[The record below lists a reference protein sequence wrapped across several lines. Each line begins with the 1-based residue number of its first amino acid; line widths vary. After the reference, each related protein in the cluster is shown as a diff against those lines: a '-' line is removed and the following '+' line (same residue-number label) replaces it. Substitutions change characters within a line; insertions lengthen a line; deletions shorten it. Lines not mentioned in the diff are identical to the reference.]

1 MTAEE
6 IRGAVLKALTTIAPE
21 VEPAT
26 IRPAVSFRDQLDLD
40 SIDFLNF
47 IIAVHDRLGV
57 DVPEADYAKLST
69 LDGAV
74 AYLQSKLTR
83 SEVP

>member
-1 MTAEE
+1 M
-6 IRGAVLKALTTIAPE
+6 KALTTIAPE

-47 IIAVHDRLGV
+47 VIAVHDRLGV

-74 AYLQSKLTR
+74 AYLQSKLTSGPGR
-83 SEVP
+83 